1 MLYLNFGQFWA
12 NTLHTHQKLHYLY
25 LVTTIHTYQHKRLG
39 YSSFRVIYEEICNHQ
54 LIITKLSNANYLFN
68 RKMLTICLTGITF
81 FKTDLVVSYR
91 LFFLLWN
98 VAVQYCSLCLTHHMF
113 LPPSSPRPSGVKS
126 NMDNTKDKLPSP
138 AEKVL

>member
-1 MLYLNFGQFWA
+1 MHDFHSGFN
-12 NTLHTHQKLHYLY
+12 N
-25 LVTTIHTYQHKRLG
+25 I
-39 YSSFRVIYEEICNHQ
+39 
-54 LIITKLSNANYLFN
+54 LIILSDYDPVLFTKSFVIIKSLLLNNV
-68 RKMLTICLTGITF
+68 MQTICLTGITF
-81 FKTDLVVSYR
+81 FITDLVVFYR
-91 LFFLLWN
+91 LLFSLWN